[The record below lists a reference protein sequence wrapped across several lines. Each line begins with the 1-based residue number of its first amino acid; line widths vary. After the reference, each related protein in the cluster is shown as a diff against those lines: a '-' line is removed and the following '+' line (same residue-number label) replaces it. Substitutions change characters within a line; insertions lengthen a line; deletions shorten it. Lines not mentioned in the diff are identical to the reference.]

1 MTKKKDASPLILTV
15 GDTVG
20 LWTVIG
26 EMTKK
31 QKKNFYPCRCACGTE
46 MSVPATAL
54 TNETA
59 LSCGCEKAGVGA
71 IQAEQLKVRPHLQSL
86 FDLISQ
92 GRLPPADGMSVQG
105 QEPNWNLES
114 IAKLIGIS
122 EEQLIEHLK
131 DTPARFTVDMALP

>member
-1 MTKKKDASPLILTV
+1 MTSKKEATDTTFMI

-20 LWTVIG
+20 RWTVIG

-46 MSVPATAL
+46 TSVPAVSL
-54 TNETA
+54 SNETS
-59 LSCGCEKAGVGA
+59 LSCGCDKAGVTA
-71 IQAEQLKVRPHLQSL
+71 SRDAHKIPDQLQQI

-92 GRLPPADGMSVQG
+92 GHLPPADGMSVQG
-105 QEPNWNLES
+105 QEPTWRLAS

-122 EEQLIEHLK
+122 EERLIGHLK
-131 DTPARFTVDMALP
+131 DTPPRFIGEVALS

>member
-1 MTKKKDASPLILTV
+1 MASKKETTDSSLSV

-26 EMTKK
+26 EMSKK
-31 QKKNFYPCRCACGTE
+31 QKRNTFPCRCACGTE

-54 TNETA
+54 INEKS
-59 LSCGCEKAGVGA
+59 LSCGCNESCAPASKAEHHK
-71 IQAEQLKVRPHLQSL
+71 IPDQLQHV

-105 QEPNWNLES
+105 HEPTWTLAS
-114 IAKLIGIS
+114 IAKLIGVS
-122 EEQLIEHLK
+122 ETQLIGHLNNSS
-131 DTPARFTVDMALP
+131 PRFAGELALS